1 MYTIQE
7 INRISDASFIQ
18 IFGGVFE
25 HSPWVAEKT
34 LMAKPFLSFDHL
46 YQTMVHT
53 VEETSNQKKLALI
66 KEHPNL
72 GDRVQM
78 SENSVNEQE
87 NAGLN
92 QLTEKEYKQF
102 IYMNQSYM
110 DKFGFPF
117 ILAVRGKN
125 KDEIYQSMVKRVKN
139 EKEEEFHQAL
149 AEIYKIALLRLEE
162 VIIKDSFTT
171 N

>member
-1 MYTIQE
+1 MGRRKNAHGKTI
-7 INRISDASFIQ
+7 FI
-18 IFGGVFE
+18 IRSPLSNDGSHSGGNNK
-25 HSPWVAEKT
+25 S
-34 LMAKPFLSFDHL
+34 
-46 YQTMVHT
+46 
-53 VEETSNQKKLALI
+53 KKLALI

-117 ILAVRGKN
+117 ILAVRGKTKMKFIN
-125 KDEIYQSMVKRVKN
+125 QW
-139 EKEEEFHQAL
+139 
-149 AEIYKIALLRLEE
+149 
-162 VIIKDSFTT
+162 
-171 N
+171 

>member
-1 MYTIQE
+1 MYTLQE
-7 INRISDASFIQ
+7 INKISDASFIQ
-18 IFGGVFE
+18 LFGGVFE
-25 HSPWVAEKT
+25 HSPWVAEKA
-34 LMAKPFLSFDHL
+34 LMARPFSSFNHL
-46 YQTMVHT
+46 YQTMVHI
-53 VEETSNQKKLALI
+53 VKETTNQEKLALI

-72 GDRVQM
+72 GDRIKM
-78 SENSVNEQE
+78 SENSVNEQK

-102 IYMNQSYM
+102 ISMNQSYL

-125 KDEIYQSMVKRVKN
+125 KDEIYHSMVERIKN

-149 AEIYKIALLRLEE
+149 TEIYQIALLRLEE
-162 VIIKDSFTT
+162 IIIKDSITT